1 MSSSARTHVGLQ
13 FDIERVYARRFVL
26 IFVCSRGPR
35 LSSACRLSSMTDS
48 TLCTRT
54 RFATTPRSPD
64 TRATTSARRRREGVF
79 LRPVDVYFLLAPRS
93 ASLGRV
99 AMSRSR
105 VRSRASFPFA
115 RRRAAL
121 RRRLG
126 ARARDVRGGLVVRG
140 GSYSNRPR
148 DTKIY
153 QNAWH
158 RVCWCRVFTFRRD
171 DARVGGARAR
181 ARTRVR
187 VTVRGDGARAPGR
200 AGGGGGVSCACD
212 WLRARRRGAAV
223 A

>member
-105 VRSRASFPFA
+105 VRSRRFLSRVVAP
-115 RRRAAL
+115 RCV
-121 RRRLG
+121 G
-126 ARARDVRGGLVVRG
+126 VWVRGRATFAAVSSYVAVRIPIDHG
-140 GSYSNRPR
+140 IPKY
-148 DTKIY
+148 TKTRGT
-153 QNAWH
+153 ASAG
-158 RVCWCRVFTFRRD
+158 VASLLS
-171 DARVGGARAR
+171 DATTRGWAGR
-181 ARTRVR
+181 ARTRVT
-187 VTVRGDGARAPGR
+187 VTVRGDGAR
-200 AGGGGGVSCACD
+200 
-212 WLRARRRGAAV
+212 
-223 A
+223 

>member
-126 ARARDVRGGLVVRG
+126 ARARDVRGGLVVQKVAVRIPIDHGIPKYTKTRG
-140 GSYSNRPR
+140 TASAGVASLLS
-148 DTKIY
+148 
-153 QNAWH
+153 
-158 RVCWCRVFTFRRD
+158 
-171 DARVGGARAR
+171 DATTRGWAGR
-181 ARTRVR
+181 ARTRVT
-187 VTVRGDGARAPGR
+187 VTVRGAVRCGARAPGR

-212 WLRARRRGAAV
+212 
-223 A
+223 

>member
-48 TLCTRT
+48 TRCTRT
-54 RFATTPRSPD
+54 RFATTPRSPE

-126 ARARDVRGGLVVRG
+126 ARARDVRGGLVVQKVAVRIP
-140 GSYSNRPR
+140 N
-148 DTKIY
+148 I

-158 RVCWCRVFTFRRD
+158 RVCWRRGVRVFTFRRD

-187 VTVRGDGARAPGR
+187 VTVRGDGAR
-200 AGGGGGVSCACD
+200 
-212 WLRARRRGAAV
+212 
-223 A
+223 

>member
-79 LRPVDVYFLLAPRS
+79 LRPVDVCLL
-93 ASLGRV
+93 
-99 AMSRSR
+99 
-105 VRSRASFPFA
+105 FA
-115 RRRAAL
+115 RTAV
-121 RRRLG
+121 G
-126 ARARDVRGGLVVRG
+126 VARARRDVAFARSFARVVSFRASSRRVASAFGCAGARRSRRSRRTKSG
-140 GSYSNRPR
+140 GSYSKYPKRVAPR
-148 DTKIY
+148 LL
-153 QNAWH
+153 AP
-158 RVCWCRVFTFRRD
+158 WCSRLYFPTRRR
-171 DARVGGARAR
+171 AGGARGR

-187 VTVRGDGARAPGR
+187 VTVTVRGDGAR
-200 AGGGGGVSCACD
+200 
-212 WLRARRRGAAV
+212 
-223 A
+223 